1 MEKKEDI
8 KKSAEEKK
16 KKRKRAPSALWV
28 RYYLTLVIF
37 TIVVLLVVGWF
48 LALQPQYDNYKN
60 LNLDAKKAELAE
72 YESTLAKLEKTIAD
86 WNAVPAQDKAKL
98 DYFLPTDKDIPELI
112 TMLEDIAGQSGF
124 IATKVSLSNVET
136 PAVAGTDVYPMLVSM
151 SLSGGNYTAL
161 KTFLEKVETNIRL
174 MDVSSLSFQAGK
186 GTYNLNIM
194 VYYIK
199 TNKE

>member
-28 RYYLTLVIF
+28 RYYPTLVIF